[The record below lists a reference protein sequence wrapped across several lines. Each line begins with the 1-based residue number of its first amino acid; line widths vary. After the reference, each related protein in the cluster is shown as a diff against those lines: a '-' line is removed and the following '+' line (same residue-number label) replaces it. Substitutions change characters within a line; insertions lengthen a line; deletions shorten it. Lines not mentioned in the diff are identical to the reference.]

1 MSRNLITLST
11 YVCTKNSKY
20 ACFTRHMAVN
30 FKAMINVSNNH
41 NLDTVHNQP
50 LVYKVKNNT
59 GDAIRGERDD

>member
-1 MSRNLITLST
+1 
-11 YVCTKNSKY
+11 
-20 ACFTRHMAVN
+20 MAVN